1 MRILVLGAKG
11 MLGTDLLDEWQSD
24 ELFPADSAEADL
36 RDFSQVEKLVLSV
49 RPEWIILSAAYTDVD
64 GCEQNPELA
73 FAVNQTG
80 VENVASAA
88 QLVAAR
94 IFFVSTDYVFD
105 GKGRRPYEI
114 TDPIS
119 PLNVYGASKA
129 AGETALRKSQV
140 AWCIGRTSWLFGV
153 HGPSFPE
160 KILRA
165 AETRPELS
173 VVSDQI
179 GSPTYTRD
187 LAGVIRALVSREARG
202 LVHITNEGICSWF
215 DFAREILAQS
225 GHESIPVVPITTDQ
239 AARPARRP
247 NYSVLSPAS
256 LHAFGIRTRPW
267 QEALQSFLQE
277 KTSQRLSDG
286 AS

>member
-1 MRILVLGAKG
+1 MLGA
-11 MLGTDLLDEWQSD
+11 DLLDEWQSD
-24 ELFPADSAEADL
+24 ELIPADRAQADL
-36 RDFSQVEKLVLSV
+36 RDFPQVEKLVLRV
-49 RPEWIILSAAYTDVD
+49 RPEWIVLAAAYTDVD
-64 GCEQNPELA
+64 GCEQNPQLA

-80 VENVASAA
+80 VENVARAA
-88 QLVAAR
+88 GLAAAR
-94 IFFVSTDYVFD
+94 VFFVSTDYVFD
-105 GKGRRPYEI
+105 GKSTRPYET
-114 TDPIS
+114 TDPVS

-129 AGETALRKSQV
+129 AGETALSKSQV
-140 AWCIGRTSWLFGV
+140 AWCVGRTSWLFGV
-153 HGPSFPE
+153 HGRSFPE

-187 LAGVIRALVSREARG
+187 LARVIRALLSRDVRG
-202 LVHITNEGICSWF
+202 FVHITNQGMCSWF

-225 GHESIPVVPITTDQ
+225 GRESIPVLPITTEQ
-239 AARPARRP
+239 AARSARRP

-267 QEALQSFLQE
+267 QEALRAFLKE
-277 KTSQRLSDG
+277 KNAQPVPEI
-286 AS
+286 

>member
-1 MRILVLGAKG
+1 MLGA
-11 MLGTDLLDEWQSD
+11 DLLDEWQSD
-24 ELFPADSAEADL
+24 ELIPADRAEADL
-36 RDFSQVEKLVLSV
+36 RDFPQVEKLVLRV
-49 RPEWIILSAAYTDVD
+49 RPEWIVLAAAYTDVD
-64 GCEQNPELA
+64 GCEHNPQLA

-80 VENVASAA
+80 VENVAR
-88 QLVAAR
+88 AAR
-94 IFFVSTDYVFD
+94 LTAARVFFVSTDYVFD
-105 GKGRRPYEI
+105 GKSTRPYET
-114 TDPIS
+114 TDPVS

-129 AGETALRKSQV
+129 AGETALSKSQV
-140 AWCIGRTSWLFGV
+140 AWCVGRTSWLFGV
-153 HGPSFPE
+153 HGASFPE

-187 LAGVIRALVSREARG
+187 LARVIRALLSRDARG
-202 LVHITNEGICSWF
+202 FVHITNLGICSWF

-225 GHESIPVVPITTDQ
+225 GRESIPVLPITTDQ
-239 AARPARRP
+239 AARSARRP

-267 QEALQSFLQE
+267 QEALRAFLKE
-277 KTSQRLSDG
+277 KSAQPVPEI
-286 AS
+286 

>member
-1 MRILVLGAKG
+1 
-11 MLGTDLLDEWQSD
+11 MLGTDLLNEWQSD
-24 ELFPADSAEADL
+24 ELIPAASAEADL
-36 RDFSQVEKLVLSV
+36 RDRSQVEKLILSV

-64 GCEQNPELA
+64 GCEQDPELA
-73 FAVNQTG
+73 FAVNAYG
-80 VENVASAA
+80 VENVARAA

-94 IFFVSTDYVFD
+94 VFLVSTDYVFD
-105 GKGRRPYEI
+105 GKGTRPYET
-114 TDPIS
+114 TDPIA

-129 AGETALRKSQV
+129 AGETALPKSEV

-165 AETRPELS
+165 AGTRPEIS
-173 VVSDQI
+173 VVNDQV

-187 LAGVIRALVSREARG
+187 LARAIRDLVLRDARG
-202 LVHITNEGICSWF
+202 IVHITNEGICSWF

-225 GHESIPVVPITTDQ
+225 GRAIPVLPISTDQ

-267 QEALQSFLQE
+267 QEALRSFLKE
-277 KTSQRLSDG
+277 KTSQP
-286 AS
+286 AQKIP